1 MKRHE
6 RVKRGGGL
14 YLNGCAGGGSKF
26 KFECENNGKN
36 FCSANSIMLLELLP
50 TYLPSGQ
57 DFFRENE
64 SVKFWLTWNKANF
77 NWKVTYYCKNWAI
90 QGLFCL
96 VSSYL
101 FRQYNFY
108 NNYMWTKSPS
118 SIKCWDL
125 NPWPSGLESHPI
137 TTGPGLPPG

>member
-64 SVKFWLTWNKANF
+64 SVKFRLT
-77 NWKVTYYCKNWAI
+77 
-90 QGLFCL
+90 
-96 VSSYL
+96 
-101 FRQYNFY
+101 
-108 NNYMWTKSPS
+108 
-118 SIKCWDL
+118 
-125 NPWPSGLESHPI
+125 
-137 TTGPGLPPG
+137 